1 MRNRQIG
8 WFVAAAALAAL
19 PFLGMPVY
27 LLHIAVQILL
37 WGMVY
42 TAWALMGRFGMMSL
56 GHGGLLGIGAYVPA
70 LLWNYYGI
78 TPWIGIV
85 LGMALAVL
93 VAVAIGFPCFHLRVV
108 GHYFALVTLALSEVT
123 ARGIVAARD
132 ITGGSLGLTPNSVSR
147 TSLFALQFPDKRHF
161 FIIALVVWLVGLWV
175 WHKIGGSMLRLSLTA
190 SVEQDAAA
198 AVGINVTVEKL
209 KVLMI
214 SAALTSLGGSLLAQY
229 LMYLSPE
236 TLSGVMVS
244 LQMLFAAVVGGMYTA
259 LGPTVGSALTITLTE
274 SLRILFGT
282 RFIGAANTIYGI
294 LLIMFTIF
302 MPVGIWGFV
311 ERSWQR
317 RRTVPAAVAH
327 VSTVRGALKD
337 PALRPGQGSLSDDQG
352 E

>member
-1 MRNRQIG
+1 MKRNLVV
-8 WFVAAAALAAL
+8 WLVAIAGLAAL

-37 WGMVY
+37 WGTVY

-56 GHGGLLGIGAYVPA
+56 GHGGFLGIGAYVPT

-78 TPWIGIV
+78 TPWIGIP
-85 LGMALAVL
+85 LGVALAVL

-123 ARGIVAARD
+123 ERGIVAARD
-132 ITGGSLGLTPNSVSR
+132 ITGGSLGLTPNTVSG

-161 FIIALVVWLVGLWV
+161 FVIALVVWLVGLWV
-175 WHKIGGSMLRLSLTA
+175 WHMIDGSMTRLSMTA

-198 AVGINVTVEKL
+198 AVGINVPREKL
-209 KVLMI
+209 KILLV
-214 SAALTSLGGSLLAQY
+214 SAALTSLGGSMLGQY
-229 LMYLSPE
+229 LMYVNPG
-236 TLSGVMVS
+236 TLSGVMVT

-259 LGPTVGSALTITLTE
+259 LGPTVGSALTIILME

-294 LLIMFTIF
+294 LLIVFTIF

-311 ERSWQR
+311 VRCWERRAAAQR
-317 RRTVPAAVAH
+317 ARAT
-327 VSTVRGALKD
+327 GATS
-337 PALRPGQGSLSDDQG
+337 AQGAGASAR
-352 E
+352 

>member
-1 MRNRQIG
+1 MKRNLVV
-8 WFVAAAALAAL
+8 WLVAIVGLAAL

-56 GHGGLLGIGAYVPA
+56 GHGGFLGIGAYVPT
-70 LLWNYYGI
+70 LLWNHYGI
-78 TPWIGIV
+78 TPWIGIP
-85 LGMALAVL
+85 LGAALAVL

-123 ARGIVAARD
+123 ERGIVAARD
-132 ITGGSLGLTPNSVSR
+132 ITGGSLGLTPNTVSGI
-147 TSLFALQFPDKRHF
+147 SLFALQFPDKRHF
-161 FIIALVVWLVGLWV
+161 FVIALAVWLVGLWV
-175 WHKIGGSMLRLSLTA
+175 WHRIDGSMTRLSLTA

-198 AVGINVTVEKL
+198 AVGINVTREKL
-209 KVLMI
+209 KVLMV
-214 SAALTSLGGSLLAQY
+214 SAALTSLGGSMLAQY
-229 LMYLSPE
+229 LMYLNPG
-236 TLSGVMVS
+236 TLSGVMVT
-244 LQMLFAAVVGGMYTA
+244 LQMLFAAVVGGMFTA
-259 LGPTVGSALTITLTE
+259 LGPTMGSALTIILME

-311 ERSWQR
+311 VRCLERRSAG
-317 RRTVPAAVAH
+317 PAPKAGLC
-327 VSTVRGALKD
+327 GAS
-337 PALRPGQGSLSDDQG
+337 AR
-352 E
+352 